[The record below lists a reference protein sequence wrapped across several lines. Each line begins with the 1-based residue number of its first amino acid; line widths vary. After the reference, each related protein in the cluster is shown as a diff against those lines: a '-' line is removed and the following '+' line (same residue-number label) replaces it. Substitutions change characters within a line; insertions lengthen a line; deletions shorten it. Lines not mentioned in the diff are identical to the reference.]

1 MRPEPPARPASER
14 DEAYAPLEAP
24 DTLPVVSLLLFSI
37 ALGSRPLVRLLPP
50 MMRPYPWGILL
61 PVAIALAASALGAL
75 LAAASMRGVR
85 RRALARIALLVNL
98 VVLGLTA
105 LAAAA
110 LIWIFRR

>member
-1 MRPEPPARPASER
+1 MRLESPARPER

-37 ALGSRPLVRLLPP
+37 ALGSRPLMRLLPP
-50 MMRPYPWGILL
+50 ELRPYPWGVLL
-61 PVAIALAASALGAL
+61 PVVLALGASALGAL
-75 LAAASMRGVR
+75 LAALALRGVR
-85 RRALARIALLVNL
+85 RRGLARVALLVNL

-110 LIWIFRR
+110 MVWILRR